1 MLRYQSRRHRL
12 LMNES
17 EQALSDAADG
27 GRPRDAR
34 IAQQTLNDS
43 RLHRLWESRHADLVL
58 PVAENTRRTGQIF
71 KLRDIEVKLV
81 HRRALIG
88 CIRNQRIVG
97 EERDRLFS
105 VFYGPKD
112 TRNAILTEHR
122 QYSLAVSSRVSTDH
136 LIDVMHD
143 SVSVKLLREYKT
155 VYSKYFELYCV
166 TVSCEDKTMADAT
179 RLEMAVLRRRSMQ
192 MINRI
197 HTEKP
202 DSSRSSFE
210 QQALLAR
217 SGRYPIRDYMVG

>member
-143 SVSVKLLREYKT
+143 SVSGRLLREYKA

-179 RLEMAVLRRRSMQ
+179 RLEMAVLRRRVMQ
-192 MINRI
+192 MIKRI